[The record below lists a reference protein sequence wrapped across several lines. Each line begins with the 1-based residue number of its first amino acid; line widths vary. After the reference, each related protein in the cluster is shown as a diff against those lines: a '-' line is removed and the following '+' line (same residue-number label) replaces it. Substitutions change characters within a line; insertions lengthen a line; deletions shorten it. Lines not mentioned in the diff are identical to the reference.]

1 MSDEQITGLIQ
12 NGDYDAAFNAIVA
25 AWSERLYWHLRR
37 YAGSHEDADDLLQD
51 VLVKVWKAL
60 PTFRCDSQ
68 LFTWIYRIATN
79 EALNF
84 LRKNRFKAMLKAEN
98 LESLLNSHFDDDVH
112 FNGDELQREVQKAIN
127 MLPDKQK
134 QVFIIRYFDELP
146 YEQISEILDTSVGS
160 LKASYHHAYNKV
172 KAYLETK
179 F

>member
-1 MSDEQITGLIQ
+1 MSDEQITRQIQ
-12 NGDYDAAFNAIVA
+12 EGEYEAAFNAIVA
-25 AWSERLYWHLRR
+25 TWSERLYWHLRR
-37 YAGSHEDADDLLQD
+37 FTCNHEDTDDLLQD
-51 VLVKVWKAL
+51 VFMKVWKAL
-60 PTFRCDSQ
+60 PSFRCDSQ
-68 LFTWIYRIATN
+68 LFTWLYRIATN
-79 EALNF
+79 EALNY
-84 LRKNRFKAMLKAEN
+84 LRKNRFKAVLKAES
-98 LESLLNSHFDDDVH
+98 LETLLNNQIDEDVH

-172 KAYLETK
+172 KTYLEKK